1 MRPSKRSQPDTR
13 RDGYEVSSTRHH
25 DTVMSQA
32 MDKGT
37 RGELLD
43 RLAGAIGSVTTSHPL
58 RVAVD
63 GPPAA
68 GKTTLADELALLLR
82 TRGREVIRA
91 STEGFHLPRAQRYR
105 RGEFSPEANYH
116 DSFDYDA
123 LRRVL
128 LDPLGPD
135 GDGRYQDAIYD
146 TDTDT
151 ALSQPVTTAT
161 ADAVLLLDGVF
172 LLRPELID
180 RWDLSIFV
188 SAAFEQTLDR
198 ARIRDLAR
206 LGSTAEIERRFR
218 TRYIPAQKLYL
229 ATARP
234 ADHADIIVHN
244 DEPRL
249 PAWEVRPH

>member
-1 MRPSKRSQPDTR
+1 MPFRSCSHSRSKAAISNPGRTATPRPP
-13 RDGYEVSSTRHH
+13 
-25 DTVMSQA
+25 
-32 MDKGT
+32 
-37 RGELLD
+37 
-43 RLAGAIGSVTTSHPL
+43 GSPAPPHPL
-58 RVAVD
+58 RRQ
-63 GPPAA
+63 PTPSAA
-68 GKTTLADELALLLR
+68 HPVGR
-82 TRGREVIRA
+82 QTRPGTVS

-135 GDGRYQDAIYD
+135 GDRRCQRAVYD
-146 TDTDT
+146 FDTDT
-151 ALSQPVTTAT
+151 ALSPPVTTAT
-161 ADAVLLLDGVF
+161 ADAVLVLDGVF

-180 RWDLSIFV
+180 RWDLSIRV
-188 SAAFEQTLDR
+188 SARSTRHLDR

-206 LGSTAEIERRFR
+206 LGSTAEVERRFR
-218 TRYIPAQKLYL
+218 TRYIAAQELYL

-234 ADHADIIVHN
+234 TDHADIIVYN

>member
-1 MRPSKRSQPDTR
+1 
-13 RDGYEVSSTRHH
+13 
-25 DTVMSQA
+25 

-43 RLAGAIGSVTTSHPL
+43 RLAGAIESAVTPHPL

-91 STEGFHLPRAQRYR
+91 STESFHLPRAQRYR
-105 RGEFSPEANYH
+105 HGEFSPEANYH
-116 DSFDYDA
+116 DAFDYDA

-135 GDGRYQDAIYD
+135 GDRRYQRAVYDLETDA
-146 TDTDT
+146 
-151 ALSQPVTTAT
+151 ALSPSATTAP

-188 SAAFEQTLDR
+188 SAAFEQIVDR
-198 ARIRDLAR
+198 ARIRDLAL
-206 LGSTAEIERRFR
+206 LGSTTEVDRRFR
-218 TRYIPAQKLYL
+218 TRYIPAQKLYF

-234 ADHADIIVHN
+234 ADHADIIVRN
-244 DEPRL
+244 DEPGR
-249 PAWEVRPH
+249 PAWQVRPR

>member
-1 MRPSKRSQPDTR
+1 
-13 RDGYEVSSTRHH
+13 
-25 DTVMSQA
+25 

-43 RLAGAIGSVTTSHPL
+43 RLAGAIESVTALHPL

-82 TRGREVIRA
+82 SRGREVIRA
-91 STEGFHLPRAQRYR
+91 STESFHLPRAQRYR

-116 DSFDYDA
+116 DSFDYDT
-123 LRRVL
+123 LRLVL

-135 GDGRYQDAIYD
+135 GDRRCQHAVYD
-146 TDTDT
+146 LDTDT
-151 ALSQPVTTAT
+151 ALSPPVTTAR

-172 LLRPELID
+172 LPRPELID

-188 SAAFEQTLDR
+188 SAAFGQ
-198 ARIRDLAR
+198 
-206 LGSTAEIERRFR
+206 
-218 TRYIPAQKLYL
+218 IPARPDPGS
-229 ATARP
+229 AVRSAR
-234 ADHADIIVHN
+234 
-244 DEPRL
+244 R
-249 PAWEVRPH
+249 

>member
-1 MRPSKRSQPDTR
+1 MRN
-13 RDGYEVSSTRHH
+13 H
-25 DTVMSQA
+25 DTVRSQA
-32 MDKGT
+32 MDRGT

-43 RLAGAIGSVTTSHPL
+43 RLAGAIESVTTSHPL

-82 TRGREVIRA
+82 TRTRGREVIRA
-91 STEGFHLPRAQRYR
+91 STESFHLPRAQRYR
-105 RGEFSPEANYH
+105 RGEFSAEANYH
-116 DSFDYDA
+116 DAFDYDA

-135 GDGRYQDAIYD
+135 GDRRYQHAVYD
-146 TDTDT
+146 FETDT
-151 ALSQPVTTAT
+151 ALSQLVTTAA

-188 SAAFEQTLDR
+188 SVAFEQTLDR
-198 ARIRDLAR
+198 ARMRDLAR
-206 LGSTAEIERRFR
+206 LGSTVEVERRFR
-218 TRYIPAQKLYL
+218 TRYIPAQKLYF
-229 ATARP
+229 ATASP
-234 ADHADIIVHN
+234 TDHADIIVHN
-244 DEPRL
+244 DEPWL

>member
-1 MRPSKRSQPDTR
+1 
-13 RDGYEVSSTRHH
+13 
-25 DTVMSQA
+25 

-43 RLAGAIGSVTTSHPL
+43 RLAGAIESVITPHPL

-91 STEGFHLPRAQRYR
+91 STESFHLPRAQRYR

-135 GDGRYQDAIYD
+135 GDRRYQHAVYD
-146 TDTDT
+146 LGTDT
-151 ALSQPVTTAT
+151 ALSQPATTAP

-172 LLRPELID
+172 LLRPELIG

-188 SAAFEQTLDR
+188 SAAFEQILDR

-206 LGSTAEIERRFR
+206 LGSTAEVERRFC
-218 TRYIPAQKLYL
+218 TRYIPAQKLYF

-244 DEPRL
+244 DDARRPTWEIRVIPPSGMPRWSWVKNG
-249 PAWEVRPH
+249 AMRRG

>member
-1 MRPSKRSQPDTR
+1 M
-13 RDGYEVSSTRHH
+13 G
-25 DTVMSQA
+25 
-32 MDKGT
+32 KGT

-43 RLAGAIGSVTTSHPL
+43 RLAGAIESVTAPHPL

-63 GPPAA
+63 GAPAA

-82 TRGREVIRA
+82 ARGREVIRA
-91 STEGFHLPRAQRYR
+91 SAEGFHLPRAQRYQ
-105 RGEFSPEANYH
+105 RGEFSPEANYR
-116 DSFDYDA
+116 DSFDYPA

-135 GDGRYQDAIYD
+135 GDRRYQRAVYDLDA
-146 TDTDT
+146 DT
-151 ALSQPVTTAT
+151 ALSQPATTAA

-188 SAAFEQTLDR
+188 SAAFEQILDR

-206 LGSTAEIERRFR
+206 LGSTAEVERRFR
-218 TRYIPAQKLYL
+218 TRYIPAQKLYF

>member
-1 MRPSKRSQPDTR
+1 
-13 RDGYEVSSTRHH
+13 
-25 DTVMSQA
+25 

-37 RGELLD
+37 RAELLD
-43 RLAGAIGSVTTSHPL
+43 RLAGAIESATSSHPL

-116 DSFDYDA
+116 DSFDYEA
-123 LRRVL
+123 LRQVL

-135 GDGRYQDAIYD
+135 GDRRYRRAVYDID
-146 TDTDT
+146 TDA
-151 ALSQPVTTAT
+151 ALSPPVTAAS

-188 SAAFEQTLDR
+188 SVAFEQALDR

-206 LGSTAEIERRFR
+206 LGSTTEVERRFR
-218 TRYIPAQKLYL
+218 ARYIPAQKLYF
-229 ATARP
+229 AGARP
-234 ADHADIIVHN
+234 TDHADIIVHN

>member
-1 MRPSKRSQPDTR
+1 
-13 RDGYEVSSTRHH
+13 
-25 DTVMSQA
+25 
-32 MDKGT
+32 MDEGT
-37 RGELLD
+37 RVELLE
-43 RLAGAIGSVTTSHPL
+43 RLAGAIESVTTSHPL

-91 STEGFHLPRAQRYR
+91 TTESFHLPRAQRYR

-116 DSFDYDA
+116 DAFDYDA

-135 GDGRYQDAIYD
+135 GDRRYQRAVYD
-146 TDTDT
+146 LDTDT
-151 ALSQPVTTAT
+151 ALAQPVTTAA

-172 LLRPELID
+172 LLRPELTD

-188 SAAFEQTLDR
+188 SAAFERTLDR

-206 LGSTAEIERRFR
+206 LGSTAEVERRFR
-218 TRYIPAQKLYL
+218 TRYIPAQKLYF
-229 ATARP
+229 AAARP

-244 DEPRL
+244 DEPRR
-249 PAWEVRPH
+249 PAWQVRQH

>member
-1 MRPSKRSQPDTR
+1 
-13 RDGYEVSSTRHH
+13 
-25 DTVMSQA
+25 

-43 RLAGAIGSVTTSHPL
+43 RLAGTIESATPPHPL

-82 TRGREVIRA
+82 ARGREVIRA
-91 STEGFHLPRAQRYR
+91 STESFHLPREQRYR

-116 DSFDYDA
+116 DSFDYGT

-135 GDGRYQDAIYD
+135 GDRRYQPAVYD
-146 TDTDT
+146 LDTDT
-151 ALSQPVTTAT
+151 AVSPPVTTAS

-172 LLRPELID
+172 LLRPELAG

-188 SAAFEQTLDR
+188 SAAFEQVLER
-198 ARIRDLAR
+198 ARLRDLAR
-206 LGSTAEIERRFR
+206 LGSAAEVERRFR
-218 TRYIPAQKLYL
+218 TRYIPAQQLYF
-229 ATARP
+229 ATASP
-234 ADHADIIVHN
+234 ADHADIVVHN
-244 DEPRL
+244 DEPGR
-249 PAWEVRPH
+249 PAWEVRSR

>member
-1 MRPSKRSQPDTR
+1 
-13 RDGYEVSSTRHH
+13 
-25 DTVMSQA
+25 
-32 MDKGT
+32 MDEGT

-43 RLAGAIGSVTTSHPL
+43 RLAGAIESVTTSHPL

-63 GPPAA
+63 GPPAV

-82 TRGREVIRA
+82 SRGREVIRA
-91 STEGFHLPRAQRYR
+91 STESFQLPRAQRYR
-105 RGEFSPEANYH
+105 HGEFSPEANYRET
-116 DSFDYDA
+116 FDYDT

-135 GDGRYQDAIYD
+135 GDRRYQHAVYD
-146 TDTDT
+146 LDTDT
-151 ALSQPVTTAT
+151 AVSQPATTAP

-172 LLRPELID
+172 LLRPELIG

-206 LGSTAEIERRFR
+206 LGSTAEVERRFR
-218 TRYIPAQKLYL
+218 TRYIPAQKLYFGI
-229 ATARP
+229 ARP

-244 DEPRL
+244 DEPQR
-249 PAWEVRPH
+249 PAWEVRSR